1 MNYSNKS
8 CLKISIVLSTY
19 NGSDYLSEQLCSL
32 ENQSCDLGDMMIIA
46 RDDGSKDGSY
56 EILQEFALNT
66 SLNVEIMTDRT
77 NLGVKKSFELMMNR
91 ALDCGS
97 DYILFC
103 DQDDVW
109 DREKVSK
116 TLGRMEQLESI
127 YPNRPILI
135 HSDLSVVDRE
145 LRLLH
150 TSYWTYQHID
160 PSKDA
165 ISRLIFHNTVTGC
178 TTMINR
184 TLAEKVRAIPNEAI
198 MHDWWIAMVASAF
211 GHICTIDEPLIL
223 YRQHGKNDTG
233 AKRYG
238 WNYWLS
244 KVFSAPSLEKYI
256 LQANKFLEIYRH
268 ELSHEHIEMLEAV
281 SKLGETNWFQRRSTL
296 IKYRIFKN
304 GLIRNIGLMVF
315 A

>member
-1 MNYSNKS
+1 MKIAI
-8 CLKISIVLSTY
+8 CLSAY
-19 NGSDYLSEQLCSL
+19 NGSSYLIEQLQSL
-32 ENQSCDLGDMMIIA
+32 ENQSYDHSDIIIIA
-46 RDDGSKDGSY
+46 RDDGSSDRSY
-56 EILQEFALNT
+56 EILQDFSKNT
-66 SLNVEIMTDRT
+66 SLHIEIMTDRT
-77 NLGVKKSFELMMNR
+77 NLGVKKSFEFLMNR
-91 ALDCGS
+91 ALDMGS

-116 TLGRMEQLESI
+116 TLAKMKYMERT
-127 YPNRPILI
+127 YPDQSILI

-145 LRLLH
+145 LYLRH
-150 TSYWTYQHID
+150 RSFWAYQNID
-160 PSKDA
+160 PAKDS
-165 ISRLIFHNTVTGC
+165 INRLIFHNTVTGC
-178 TTMINR
+178 AMMINR
-184 TLAEKVRAIPNEAI
+184 TLAEKVRVIPAEAI
-198 MHDWWIAMVASAF
+198 MHDWWIAMVASIF
-211 GHICTIDEPLIL
+211 GHISTIDEPLIL

-244 KVFSAPSLEKYI
+244 KVLSAPSLDKYI
-256 LQANKFLEIYRH
+256 LQARVFLEAYRH
-268 ELSHEHIEMLEAV
+268 ELSHEHIEMLQAV
-281 SKLGETNWFQRRSTL
+281 SKLKEMNWFQRRSTL